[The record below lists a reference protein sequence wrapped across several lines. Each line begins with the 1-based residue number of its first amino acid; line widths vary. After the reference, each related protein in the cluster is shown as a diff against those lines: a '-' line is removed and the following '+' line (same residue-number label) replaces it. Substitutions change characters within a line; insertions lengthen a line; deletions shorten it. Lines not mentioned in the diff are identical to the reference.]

1 MCLSD
6 FFRSQFGSPS
16 GPFGSLFVAPFLNF
30 INVNFIRASIELLE
44 PEPDDQV
51 LDIGFGGGY
60 SLLALAKRTPE
71 GGVVGV
77 DRSADMVAA
86 AAKLIRQK
94 KLQARVRVRRGDVV
108 KLRFAAGTF
117 DKALSV
123 NTIYYWL
130 DLQAAF
136 AEIARV
142 LRPGG
147 RLAVA
152 FRSPESLRLVTL
164 AWSNFR
170 RYEPEEVAEAMRQAG
185 FRRLQVV
192 HQNPWRIPDNLV
204 LIGEPRKRAST
215 RSSRQPSRKAAAVA
229 G

>member
-1 MCLSD
+1 
-6 FFRSQFGSPS
+6 
-16 GPFGSLFVAPFLNF
+16 
-30 INVNFIRASIELLE
+30 
-44 PEPDDQV
+44 
-51 LDIGFGGGY
+51 
-60 SLLALAKRTPE
+60 
-71 GGVVGV
+71 VVGV
-77 DRSADMVAA
+77 DRSADMVAGA
-86 AAKLIRQK
+86 GKLIQQK
-94 KLQARVRVRRGDVV
+94 KPQSRVRVRRGNVV
-108 KLRFAAGTF
+108 KLPFAAGTF
-117 DKALSV
+117 DKALAV

-164 AWSNFR
+164 AWSNFKL
-170 RYEPEEVAEAMRQAG
+170 YQPEEVAEELRKAG
-185 FRRLQVV
+185 FRVLRVA
-192 HQNPWRIPDNLV
+192 HENAWRIPDNLV
-204 LIGEPRKRAST
+204 LIGESRKRASK

>member
-6 FFRSQFGSPS
+6 FLRSQFGSPS

-30 INVNFIRASIELLE
+30 INVNLIRSTIDLLH
-44 PEPDDQV
+44 PQPDDRV

-60 SLLALAKRTPE
+60 SLLALARRVPR
-71 GGVVGV
+71 GRVVGV

-86 AAKLIRQK
+86 AARLIRQK
-94 KLQARVRVRRGDVV
+94 KLQARVRVRRGNVV
-108 KLRFAAGTF
+108 KLPFAAGAF
-117 DKALSV
+117 DKALAV

-130 DLQAAF
+130 DLPTAF

-164 AWSNFR
+164 AWGNFK
-170 RYEPEEVAEAMRQAG
+170 RYEPEEVAEAMRKAG
-185 FRRLQVV
+185 FRVLRVA
-192 HQNPWRIPDNLV
+192 HENPWRIPDNLV
-204 LIGEPRKRAST
+204 LIGQSRKLRLPR
-215 RSSRQPSRKAAAVA
+215 QQGRKAAAVA
-229 G
+229 S